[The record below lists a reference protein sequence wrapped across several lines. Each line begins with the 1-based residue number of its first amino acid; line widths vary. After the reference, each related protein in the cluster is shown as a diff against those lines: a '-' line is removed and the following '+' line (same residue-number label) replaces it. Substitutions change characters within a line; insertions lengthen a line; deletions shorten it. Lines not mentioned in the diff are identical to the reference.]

1 VDNIEKLIM
10 EGIIGL
16 IPLYIDMK
24 GNSTRV
30 ITKENSEVYI
40 YKSIRTVLNIIARYF
55 TLDLNASRKYYGGLI
70 GYSNIVPIPFNREN
84 IFVPIKVRSPISKN
98 DGSFG
103 YFNIANIKGVREKS
117 EGIEIILDGDIS
129 VKSIQSMKSI
139 ERHIRDGEIVKKIYQ
154 DRGKLIVMEDRSDFY
169 SEFNK
174 PATKGDIAAL
184 RSELLDIKSKL
195 R

>member
-1 VDNIEKLIM
+1 M

>member
-117 EGIEIILDGDIS
+117 EGIEIILDGNIF
-129 VKSIQSMKSI
+129 VKSLQSMKSI
-139 ERHIRDGEIVKKIYQ
+139 ERHIRDGEIVRKIYQ

>member
-24 GNSTRV
+24 GNSTRA

-117 EGIEIILDGDIS
+117 EGIEIILDGNIF
-129 VKSIQSMKSI
+129 VKSLQSMKSI
-139 ERHIRDGEIVKKIYQ
+139 ERHIRDGEIVRKIYQ